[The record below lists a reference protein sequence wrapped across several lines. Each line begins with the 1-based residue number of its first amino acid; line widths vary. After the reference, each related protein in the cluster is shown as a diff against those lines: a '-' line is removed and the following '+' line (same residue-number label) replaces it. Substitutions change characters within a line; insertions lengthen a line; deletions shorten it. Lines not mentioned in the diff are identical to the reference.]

1 MKKFTF
7 TIETLNDNGTGMT
20 YKTKEE
26 FLKEIGLMIDDCIN
40 NGGTYFDVQVDS
52 DANCFCQEDEEE
64 YTVLL
69 YTEDGYVDDM
79 TQFTN
84 KDEAIEY
91 AKSTGADEVVND
103 ITGAIVYQK

>member
-1 MKKFTF
+1 MKNFTF
-7 TIETLNDNGTGMT
+7 TIETLNDNGSGMT

-52 DANCFCQEDEEE
+52 DASCFCQEDEEE
-64 YTVLL
+64 YNVFL

-79 TQFTN
+79 AQFTN

-91 AKSTGADEVVND
+91 AKSTGADEVVNN
-103 ITGAIVYQK
+103 ITGEIVY

>member
-1 MKKFTF
+1 MINIY
-7 TIETLNDNGTGMT
+7 TIETLNDNGSGMV

-26 FLKEIGLMIDDCIN
+26 FLAEISRMIDDCIT
-40 NGGTYFDVQVDS
+40 NGGTFFDVCIDS
-52 DANCFCQEDEEE
+52 DASCFYQEDEGK

-69 YTEDGYVDDM
+69 YTEDGYIDDM
-79 TQFTN
+79 AQFTN